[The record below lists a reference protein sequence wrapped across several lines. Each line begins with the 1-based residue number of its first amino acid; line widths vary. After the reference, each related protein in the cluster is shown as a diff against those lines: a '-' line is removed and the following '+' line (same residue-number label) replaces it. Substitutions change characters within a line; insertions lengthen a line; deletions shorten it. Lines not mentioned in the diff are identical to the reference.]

1 MSGNGLMDLPGT
13 SLVGCLLIA
22 ISTMILFLQHGTLML
37 DQAEI
42 QTNHFYTTVLNFI
55 TFECSTTSVQT
66 VTDSSVKIRA
76 SKSWKME
83 MKLSL
88 FLEVLCLSLLFK

>member
-1 MSGNGLMDLPGT
+1 MSGNGLMDLLGT

-22 ISTMILFLQHGTLML
+22 ISTMILFLQLGTPML

-42 QTNHFYTTVLNFI
+42 QTNHFNTTVLNFI
-55 TFECSTTSVQT
+55 IFKCSTTSVPT

-88 FLEVLCLSLLFK
+88 FLAVLSLSLLYK